1 MVASGAGGTIFSSIA
16 AGAGVASQP
25 AQPVDDAP
33 HAEPLSQQLF
43 FFENMRARR
52 PGFLQGSQQVG
63 AGVSQQVGAGV
74 SQQVGAGVSQQ
85 VFAGAHA
92 FLAAILQR
100 SRLNN

>member
-1 MVASGAGGTIFSSIA
+1 MVGFGASLVASGAGGTIFSSIA

-25 AQPVDDAP
+25 AQPVVDAP

-74 SQQVGAGVSQQ
+74 SQQV
-85 VFAGAHA
+85 FAGAHA

>member
-1 MVASGAGGTIFSSIA
+1 VVGFGASLVASGAGGTIFSSIA

-25 AQPVDDAP
+25 AQ
-33 HAEPLSQQLF
+33 LF

-52 PGFLQGSQQVG
+52 PGFLQG
-63 AGVSQQVGAGV
+63 

>member
-1 MVASGAGGTIFSSIA
+1 MVGFGASLVASGAGGTIFSSIA

-25 AQPVDDAP
+25 AQPVSQP
-33 HAEPLSQQLF
+33 VSQQLF

-52 PGFLQGSQQVG
+52 PGFLQGSQQVFS
-63 AGVSQQVGAGV
+63 AVSQQVGA
-74 SQQVGAGVSQQ
+74 AVSQQ

-100 SRLNN
+100 RRLNN

>member
-1 MVASGAGGTIFSSIA
+1 MVGFGASLVASGAGGTIFSSIA

-25 AQPVDDAP
+25 SQPV
-33 HAEPLSQQLF
+33 SQQLF

-52 PGFLQGSQQVG
+52 PGFLQGSQQVFS
-63 AGVSQQVGAGV
+63 AVSQQVGA
-74 SQQVGAGVSQQ
+74 AVSQQ

-100 SRLNN
+100 RRLNN